1 MVKNIRPSAI
11 AGSWYPAQEEKLRH
25 EILGFIERAKIPEI
39 NSQVLGLIAPHAGY
53 VYSGATAG
61 YAYKAVQKHQYD
73 LVVVLSPYHDNP
85 PAALL
90 TSSFDAYQ
98 TPLGDIAI
106 DHTSVNMVT
115 RYLESRG
122 EAGLYAIGL
131 ETEHSLEIELPF
143 LQVSL
148 ADDFKLLP
156 VMIAS
161 HDLGLVNKLGQ
172 GLAKVLSGRNALLV
186 ASTDLSHFYPQETAE
201 IYDREMLRQIKNFS
215 PMGVVQAQEQ
225 GKGFACGVMAVSA
238 VMTASKLLGATRVEI
253 LDYRTSGE
261 VNGDYKSVV
270 GYGAGVIMK

>member
-11 AGSWYPAQEEKLRH
+11 AGSWYPAQAEKLRH
-25 EILGFIERAKIPEI
+25 EILGFMECAMIPEI
-39 NSQVLGLIAPHAGY
+39 NAEVVALIAPHAGY
-53 VYSGATAG
+53 VYSGITAG
-61 YAYKAVQKHQYD
+61 HAFKAVQGNQYD
-73 LVVVLSPYHDNP
+73 LVVVLSPYHESP

-106 DHTSVNMVT
+106 DQQAVQELNK
-115 RYLESRG
+115 YLAAHG
-122 EAGLYAIGL
+122 EAGLHAIGL

-172 GLAKVLSGRNALLV
+172 GLAEVLDGRNALLV

-215 PMGVVQAQEQ
+215 PTGVVQAQKQ
-225 GKGFACGVMAVSA
+225 GEGFACGVMAVSA

-261 VNGDYKSVV
+261 VNGDYERVV
-270 GYGAGVIMK
+270 GYGAGVIVK